1 MAILQ
6 LPVEQLLVL
15 EVHLEPVVIQQH
27 LEELV
32 AFVVL
37 GQVRLAP
44 L

>member
-6 LPVEQLLVL
+6 LPVEQLLDL
-15 EVHLEPVVIQQH
+15 EVHLVTVVIQQH
-27 LEELV
+27 LEALV
-32 AFVVL
+32 VFVVF